1 MATQLNSTEILSIKL
16 TSTRDTLAVASAG
29 KVKLAQSYTT
39 LLSVRVSDRVYVV
52 AYSKEMADS
61 DVYVFAPSDEW
72 LKPAGVKMALG
83 AGKDI
88 LNIFTLGDKPHL
100 TTYTEKDGTFTTYG
114 VRDDLSLSKP
124 YVFYR
129 SHELAI
135 SKGFSTVKFFTQL
148 GQVVFLG
155 YNKTTGYVAM
165 YTASITPVSPGPGE
179 LPLVMLPIWS
189 HPWAPSWVRFA
200 FFQFGGENFFL
211 KTNIGNPQNINVN
224 IDHVM
229 DILTAGTAEVGT
241 GLQLAKAL
249 DLTNVE
255 PFTLRGDPYFAAY
268 LSGTG
273 ELTLYRF
280 HSDCRGWTAVARC
293 DAPTGASVMTPIAV
307 SDSEAVLVFS

>member
-1 MATQLNSTEILSIKL
+1 MARQPNSTEILSIRSTSAKNTL
-16 TSTRDTLAVASAG
+16 TVSAAASVTLS
-29 KVKLAQSYTT
+29 QSYST
-39 LLSVRVSDRVYVV
+39 LLPVRVGARVYVI
-52 AYSKEMADS
+52 AYSKSVAAC
-61 DVYVFAPSDEW
+61 DVYLFAPGAEW
-72 LKPAGVKMALG
+72 LKPSGIQMIVGV
-83 AGKDI
+83 GKDI
-88 LNIFTLGDKPHL
+88 LNAFTLGNAPYL
-100 TTYTEKDGTFTTYG
+100 CTYTAQDGVFTTYG

-135 SKGFSTVKFFTQL
+135 SKGFSTIKFFTQL

-155 YNKTTGYVAM
+155 YNQTNGYVAT
-165 YTASITPVSPGPGE
+165 YTASVTPVSPIPGE

-189 HPWAPSWVRFA
+189 HPWAPGWVRFA

-211 KTNIGNPQNINVN
+211 KTNIGNPKNINVN

-229 DILTAGTAEVGT
+229 DVLTAGTAEVGT
-241 GLQLAKAL
+241 QLNLVKAA
-249 DLTNVE
+249 DLTHIE
-255 PFTLRGDPYFAAY
+255 PLTLDGDPYFAAY

-280 HSDCRGWTAVARC
+280 HSDCRGWTAVASYN
-293 DAPTGASVMTPIAV
+293 APAGASVMTPIAV